1 MTRLLTGYIIL
12 FLLFCNVLKGQTKAE
27 LEEQRKKALEEIAY
41 VDKMIKTTVKEKT
54 ESISEL
60 RIIGNKLNLRES
72 VLEGLHEEMLLIN
85 GRIGLNS
92 IAIEMMED
100 DLNMLRQQYAKSII
114 NSYKTR
120 KGNTELG
127 YILSAGD
134 FNQGYKRLKYLQQV
148 AKFRRKESELI
159 AELKEQIESTQR
171 RLEDDLKRIS
181 DLKEREEQ
189 QKKLLEGEQ
198 NRRQRIIRSLA
209 SKEKQ
214 LQKELEEKREI
225 AMKIEAEIAKIIE
238 EERRRSIETD
248 IAAEERLI
256 SDDFIVNKGRLPWPV
271 ERGVITSQFGIQNH
285 PVLKYVTEDNIG
297 IEITSSGETEVRSI
311 FKGEVARVFSIPGA
325 NMAVIVS
332 HGKFYSVYQNIV
344 DVKVKKG
351 EKVETKQMIGKVF
364 NEPENGNKSILKF
377 MIFEEKKKQNP
388 ELWISKKNQKLQSE

>member
-27 LEEQRKKALEEIAY
+27 LEEQRKKAIEEIAY

>member
-248 IAAEERLI
+248 ITAEERLI

-377 MIFEEKKKQNP
+377 MIFEEKRKQNP

>member
-72 VLEGLHEEMLLIN
+72 VLEGLHEEILLIN

>member
-27 LEEQRKKALEEIAY
+27 LEEQRKKAIEEIAY

-248 IAAEERLI
+248 ITAEERLI

>member
-72 VLEGLHEEMLLIN
+72 VLEGLHEEILLIN

-248 IAAEERLI
+248 ITAEERLI

>member
-1 MTRLLTGYIIL
+1 MIRLLTGYIIL
-12 FLLFCNVLKGQTKAE
+12 FLLFCSVLKGQTKAE
-27 LEEQRKKALEEIAY
+27 LEEQRQKALEEIAY
-41 VDKMIKTTVKEKT
+41 VDKMLKTTAREKT
-54 ESISEL
+54 ESINEL

-72 VLEGLHEEMLLIN
+72 ILEGLHEEILLIS
-85 GRIGLNS
+85 GRIELNS
-92 IAIEMMED
+92 IAIGMMED
-100 DLNMLRQQYAKSII
+100 DLNVLRQQYAKSII

-127 YILSAGD
+127 YILSARD

-148 AKFRRKESELI
+148 AKFRRRETELI
-159 AELKEQIESTQR
+159 YELKGQIESTKR

-198 NRRQRIIRSLA
+198 NRRQRIVRSLA

-214 LQKELEEKREI
+214 LQKELEEKRAI
-225 AMKIEAEIAKIIE
+225 AMKIEDEIAKIIE
-238 EERRRSIETD
+238 EERRRNIKTD
-248 IAAEERLI
+248 VTPEEMLI
-256 SDDFIVNKGRLPWPV
+256 SDDFVGNKGRLPWPV

-311 FKGEVARVFSIPGA
+311 FRGEVARVFSITGA

-344 DVKVKKG
+344 DVRVKKG
-351 EKVETKQMIGKVF
+351 DKVETKQMIGKVF
-364 NEPENGNKSILKF
+364 NETENGNKSILKF
-377 MIFEEKKKQNP
+377 MIFEEKTKQNP
-388 ELWISKKNQKLQSE
+388 ELWISKKNEKLQSE

>member
-377 MIFEEKKKQNP
+377 MIFEEKRKQNP

>member
-248 IAAEERLI
+248 ITAEERLI